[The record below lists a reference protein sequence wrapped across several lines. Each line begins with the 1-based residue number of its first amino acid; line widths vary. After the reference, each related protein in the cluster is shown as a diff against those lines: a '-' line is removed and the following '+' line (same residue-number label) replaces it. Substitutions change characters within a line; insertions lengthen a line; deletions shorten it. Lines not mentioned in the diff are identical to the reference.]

1 MKSSSLRTISIAGL
15 FATLALTAMPRA
27 HTQGPKT
34 PHYTVTDL
42 GVLGNGNN
50 ASGFDMNAVG
60 WVGGSSNLTPGGPQ
74 HAFLWYGFGPLKDLG
89 TLGGPSCPN
98 CNSEADGPNG
108 FGEAPII
115 SETAKTD
122 PNGEDFCGFGSHLQ
136 CRGAI
141 WRFGKLTA
149 VRNLPGGNN
158 AVPIGINNLGQMV
171 GWAETGVQDPTCA
184 TSTPFQVLRFQAV
197 KWELNGDISAFS
209 PLKSKGDTVSFA
221 FGINDRGQTVGTS
234 GTCSTVGLPPVYV
247 NGLHAVLWEKD
258 GTPRYLGTLGDANN
272 TMFNAAGSINN
283 LGEVVGTSQYIDG
296 TIHSFLWTK
305 QTGMQDIGTLPGA
318 FATIA
323 PCCHTINN
331 RDEVVGFSFD
341 ANGSTA
347 FYWKNNVITDLN
359 TLIPTNSP
367 LHLLFAESINDAGEI
382 TGQGCVLPACT
393 ELHAFRATPK

>member
-1 MKSSSLRTISIAGL
+1 
-15 FATLALTAMPRA
+15 
-27 HTQGPKT
+27 
-34 PHYTVTDL
+34 
-42 GVLGNGNN
+42 
-50 ASGFDMNAVG
+50 MNLVG
-60 WVGGSSNLTPGGPQ
+60 WVGGSSNLDPGGPQ

-89 TLGGPSCPN
+89 TLGGPACPN
-98 CNSEADGPNG
+98 CNSEADGPNW

-115 SETAKTD
+115 SEISKAD

-149 VRNLPGGNN
+149 LRNLPGGNN

-171 GWAETGVQDPTCA
+171 GWAETGVQDSTCSTA
-184 TSTPFQVLRFQAV
+184 TPFQVLRFQAV

-247 NGLHAVLWEKD
+247 NGQHAVLWERD

-283 LGEVVGTSQYIDG
+283 LGEVVGTSQYVDG

-323 PCCHTINN
+323 ACCHTINN
-331 RDEVVGFSFD
+331 RDEVVGFSID
-341 ANGSTA
+341 GNGPTA
-347 FYWKNNVITDLN
+347 FFWKNNMIRDLN
-359 TLIPTNSP
+359 TLIPANSP
-367 LHLLFAESINDAGEI
+367 LHLLV
-382 TGQGCVLPACT
+382 C
-393 ELHAFRATPK
+393 